1 MTTDAVW
8 SVGRLTI
15 QPVVQVL
22 TRLRVYGKGRVP
34 LEGGLVIACNHFS
47 WIDPPALG
55 ASTPRTVYF
64 LAKVEA
70 HRVPGLGELMR
81 AFGTLSVRR
90 GQSDREAVRLMR
102 EIVSEGNALGMFAE
116 GTRQRSGVPGT
127 VQPGAAMVAINEE
140 APVIPVAIHG
150 SQRWQP
156 GNFAPVSLAWGEP
169 VTFDGL
175 PRGGTG
181 YREASLEIERRIR
194 LLWEWLV
201 QLHDLGR
208 PRDATPPL

>member
-1 MTTDAVW
+1 MSTEAVW
-8 SVGRLTI
+8 RVGRVTI
-15 QPVVQVL
+15 QPVTQVI

-47 WIDPPALG
+47 WIDPPVLG
-55 ASTPRTVYF
+55 AATPRVVYF

-70 HRVPGLGELMR
+70 HRVPGLGEIMR

-90 GQSDREAVRLMR
+90 GESDREAVRLMR
-102 EIVSEGNALGMFAE
+102 QIVSEGNALGMFVE
-116 GTRQRSGVPGT
+116 GTRQRGGVPGI
-127 VQPGAAMVAINEE
+127 VQPGAAMAAINEQ
-140 APVIPVAIHG
+140 APVIPAAIHG
-150 SQRWQP
+150 SQHWRL

-175 PRGGTG
+175 PRGGKG
-181 YREASLEIERRIR
+181 YREASHEIERRIR
-194 LLWEWLV
+194 VLWDWLV
-201 QLHDLGR
+201 HLHELER

>member
-1 MTTDAVW
+1 MNTDAVW
-8 SVGRLTI
+8 RVGRVTI

-34 LEGGLVIACNHFS
+34 LEGGLVIACNHFN

-55 ASTPRTVYF
+55 AATPRVVYF

-81 AFGTLSVRR
+81 SFGTLSVRR
-90 GQSDREAVRLMR
+90 GESDRDAVRLMR
-102 EIVSEGNALGMFAE
+102 QVVGEGNALGMFVE

-127 VQPGAAMVAINEE
+127 AQPGAAMVAINEE
-140 APVIPVAIHG
+140 APVIPAAIHG
-150 SQRWQP
+150 SQHWSP

-169 VTFDGL
+169 VSFDGL
-175 PRGGTG
+175 PRGGKG
-181 YREASLEIERRIR
+181 YREASHEIERRIR
-194 LLWEWLV
+194 VLWDWLV
-201 QLHDLGR
+201 ELHELGR
-208 PRDATPPL
+208 PREATPPL